1 MKKVLG
7 VVVSVLLVF
16 CLAVRVNALSTS
28 DQKLLNEVK
37 TKAQELAGG
46 MEVTTNISGNTVTIS
61 VPDISV
67 SFNITLKDN
76 IMTYDFGGDSNESL
90 VMQFILDAILTLRNQ
105 GSDATTV
112 LNNISS
118 YSFKTHGIEGTADAG
133 NATHLKVDA
142 KKISLAGEYSSSS
155 SSSTTETT
163 TTTTGDATENPK
175 TGVFVPVV
183 GLSVLIVAS
192 VVCLIWI
199 SKKNVFKGF

>member
-1 MKKVLG
+1 M
-7 VVVSVLLVF
+7 
-16 CLAVRVNALSTS
+16 
-28 DQKLLNEVK
+28 
-37 TKAQELAGG
+37 
-46 MEVTTNISGNTVTIS
+46 
-61 VPDISV
+61 
-67 SFNITLKDN
+67 
-76 IMTYDFGGDSNESL
+76 
-90 VMQFILDAILTLRNQ
+90 
-105 GSDATTV
+105 
-112 LNNISS
+112 
-118 YSFKTHGIEGTADAG
+118 
-133 NATHLKVDA
+133 KVDA